1 MPAGVRRCDAIAQSG
16 QPCGTAPLRGEAF
29 CLWHHPDYAEEAAE
43 ARRQGGL
50 RRRREGTLQGEY
62 EFEGLETVPQIRR
75 VLELA
80 VLETLA
86 LDNSIA
92 RVRALGS
99 LSQIALR
106 ALDVGDLEERLGALE
121 AAQQRRGTG

>member
-16 QPCGTAPLRGEAF
+16 QPCGTAPLREESY

-50 RRRREGTLQGEY
+50 RRKREGSLQGEY
-62 EFEGLETVPQIRR
+62 GFEGLETVPQIRR

-80 VLETLA
+80 VMEALA

-99 LSQIALR
+99 LAQIALR
-106 ALDVGDLEERLGALE
+106 ALDVGELEERLRTLE
-121 AAQQRRGTG
+121 AAQQRRGA